1 MAVAAP
7 KPAHKIDI
15 AKLDKKVDVI
25 SDLLAKLNGEDDFRK
40 LIREWRRPGWTTP
53 AELILVSSALNQMEK
68 QLVNMIDMKADL
80 FRGVEAVGR

>member
-1 MAVAAP
+1 MAVAP
-7 KPAHKIDI
+7 KVAHHKIDI

-25 SDLLAKLNGEDDFRK
+25 SDLLAKLNGDDDLRK

-53 AELILVSSALNQMEK
+53 AEYILVSSALNQFEK
-68 QLVNMIDMKADL
+68 QLVNMIDMKSDL